1 MGKQKLVIDSP
12 CIVTV
17 TADGDEVNVEI
28 ETTRKSQ
35 AEKLHDTLIGHNR
48 PFDSQRDLIDALR
61 EGDEFAGNKLD
72 GMKVSMSKWFSG
84 DKPITD
90 RTLHAIAKAYRKR
103 TGKVLDF

>member
-17 TADGDEVNVEI
+17 TADGDEVSVEI

-48 PFDSQRDLIDALR
+48 LLTRNVTLLTLCAKKMSLR
-61 EGDEFAGNKLD
+61 GISLMA
-72 GMKVSMSKWFSG
+72 
-84 DKPITD
+84 
-90 RTLHAIAKAYRKR
+90 
-103 TGKVLDF
+103 